1 MYRKIMVPVDL
12 EHVDNMEKALHGA
25 AELATSY
32 SVPVCYVA
40 VAGRAPNEVAANPE
54 QFEKAMRD
62 FAHKQGERYGIET
75 ESLTLS
81 SVDVP
86 AELDQKLLEGL
97 RQTGADL
104 VVMASHTPGLS
115 DRLHLIGSN
124 AAWLV
129 RHSDVSIFVVR

>member
-12 EHVDNMEKALHGA
+12 AHVDKMEKALHGA

-40 VAGRAPNEVAANPE
+40 VTGRAPNEVAARPE
-54 QFEKAMRD
+54 QFEKAMQN
-62 FAHKQGERYGIET
+62 FAREQAERYGITT

-86 AELDQKLLEGL
+86 AELDHKLLEGL

-104 VVMASHTPGLS
+104 VVMASHVPGVS

>member
-12 EHVDNMEKALHGA
+12 EHVDHMEKALHGA
-25 AELATSY
+25 AELARSY

-40 VAGRAPNEVAANPE
+40 VTGRAPNEVAATPE
-54 QFEKAMRD
+54 QFAEAMERFARD
-62 FAHKQGERYGIET
+62 QADAHGIAAA
-75 ESLTLS
+75 SLTLS

-86 AELDQKLLEGL
+86 AELDRKLLEAI
-97 RQTGADL
+97 RTTGADL
-104 VVMASHTPGLS
+104 LVMASHIPGIP

-129 RHSDVSIFVVR
+129 RHTDISVFVVR

>member
-12 EHVDNMEKALHGA
+12 EHVNNMEKALHGA

-40 VAGRAPNEVAANPE
+40 VAGRAPNEVAARPE
-54 QFEKAMRD
+54 QFEKAMQE
-62 FAHKQGERYGIET
+62 FAREQGELHGIQT

-97 RQTGADL
+97 EQTGADL
-104 VVMASHTPGLS
+104 VVMASHAPGVS

-129 RHSDVSIFVVR
+129 RHTDVSIFVVR